1 MASIVEVSISNKKSV
16 KKTPVHEA
24 TFLANYGMEDDAHA
38 TFGIKRQVSLLSLDS
53 VQKMRDMGAT
63 VNPGDFAENLTVQDM
78 ELYTLPIGT
87 RLKIGDE
94 AEFIVSQIGKE
105 CHHGCDIFKQVGK
118 CVMPTEGI
126 FVTVA
131 KGGKIKVGDEVTII

>member
-1 MASIVEVSISNKKSV
+1 MASIVEVSISNQKGV

-24 TFLANYGMEDDAHA
+24 EFLANYGMADDAHA

-53 VQKMRDMGAT
+53 VQKMRDMGAS
-63 VNPGDFAENLTVQDM
+63 VNPGDFAENLTVEGM
-78 ELYTLPIGT
+78 ELFTLPIGT
-87 RLKIGDE
+87 RLKIGAE
-94 AEFIVSQIGKE
+94 AEFVVSQIGKE
-105 CHHGCDIFKQVGK
+105 CHHGCEIFKQVGK

-131 KGGKIKVGDEVTII
+131 KGGKVRVGDEVTII